1 MDKFQ
6 SKLNF
11 QSSINHLILREVG
24 IIDCFKGKWNAL
36 EQCENEVLVKLKKS
50 AATIS
55 AGSSTR
61 IEGIKLSDK
70 EIAALLNLKDSSQLT
85 SKDEQE
91 VFGYYEALKVVLKKK
106 NEIQLSHAYIKDLH
120 QLLLKY
126 CIEDDDHRGKYKTKP
141 NRAVTT
147 NANGSLRVI
156 FNTTEPSY
164 VDKEMTEII
173 DWVNLQFKLKKLHPL
188 LIVGLFVYEFLSIHP
203 FQDANGPL
211 SRLLTIH
218 LLYNLDYRFIQYT
231 SLEKIIET
239 HQNEYFKAL
248 QEGQINR
255 YSYEER
261 VDKWI
266 LFFVRTLSMLSSELE
281 HKHNTLKSKK
291 SYVNSRQKKIIAF
304 IKKNQP
310 IKLADLHEAML
321 DISINTLKKDL
332 IYLKSK
338 ELINAKGKNRGATY
352 TLV

>member
-24 IIDCFKGKWNAL
+24 LIDCFKGKWNAV
-36 EQCENEVLVKLKKS
+36 EQCENDLFVKLKKS
-50 AATIS
+50 AAIES

-70 EIAALLNLKDSSQLT
+70 EVAALLNLKDSSNLS

-91 VFGYYEALKVVLKKK
+91 VFGYYEALKSVLKKQ
-106 NEIQLSHAYIKDLH
+106 NETQLSHTFIQELH
-120 QLLLKY
+120 LLLLKY
-126 CIEDDDHRGKYKTKP
+126 SVEDNAHRGKYKTKP
-141 NRAVTT
+141 NRASTT
-147 NANGSLRVI
+147 NADGSLRVI
-156 FNTTEPSY
+156 FNTTEPSF
-164 VDKEMTEII
+164 VNKEMTEII
-173 DWVNLQFKLKKLHPL
+173 DWVNLQLKLKKLHPL

-211 SRLLTIH
+211 SRLLTVH
-218 LLYNLDYRFIQYT
+218 LLNNLEYRFIHYT
-231 SLEKIIET
+231 SLEKVIEKY
-239 HQNEYFKAL
+239 QNDYFKAL

-266 LFFVRTLSMLSSELE
+266 LFFVRTLSMLANELE
-281 HKHNTLKSKK
+281 HKYNSIKSKK
-291 SYVNSRQKKIIAF
+291 SYVNPRQKKIIAF

-310 IKLADLHEAML
+310 IKLADLDEAL
-321 DISINTLKKDL
+321 ADISINTLKKDL
-332 IYLKSK
+332 IYLKTKNRIRS
-338 ELINAKGKNRGATY
+338 EGKNRGATY
-352 TLV
+352 SIV